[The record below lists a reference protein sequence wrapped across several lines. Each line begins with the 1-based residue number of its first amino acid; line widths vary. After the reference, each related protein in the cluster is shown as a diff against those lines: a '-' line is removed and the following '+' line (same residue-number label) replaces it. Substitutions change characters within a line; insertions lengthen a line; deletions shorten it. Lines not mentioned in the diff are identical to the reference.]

1 MSPSLPPRPS
11 LEWLR
16 KTAKDRLDE
25 LRLADPEATLAT
37 AQLLVAR
44 DQGFSSWRAL
54 KAHVDRL
61 RRDAGSEIPLPILQS
76 FFGHVGAGRFDHVSL
91 MIAAIPQ
98 LVNTVGP
105 HPFWGGRPQALHVA
119 IETGRREMI
128 DLLLDA
134 GADVNGAN
142 AEYGHWSPLMIA
154 ADKPEIRAEL
164 LRRGARVGLLE
175 ALRLADDGRVE
186 ELLADGLLPAI
197 QPNGGSILAFA
208 RTTFAI
214 DRLLALGA
222 APDTPD
228 RWGSTPIDAMSR
240 LGPRGAPLVRHMIA
254 HRIAA
259 APEEYA
265 RLGDLATLERLIAAD
280 PAIVLRDAVMMAAVD
295 GRHHDLV
302 HWLLAHGASA
312 NARSTA
318 PSRQTALHS
327 AAWNGDLRMVQQL
340 TAAGADRH
348 ARDEQYDGTPLDWAR
363 TSITVTNNRQC
374 EAVADYLQRLDDSAG
389 ASG

>member
-1 MSPSLPPRPS
+1 
-11 LEWLR
+11 
-16 KTAKDRLDE
+16 
-25 LRLADPEATLAT
+25 
-37 AQLLVAR
+37 LL
-44 DQGFSSWRAL
+44 
-54 KAHVDRL
+54 
-61 RRDAGSEIPLPILQS
+61 
-76 FFGHVGAGRFDHVSL
+76 
-91 MIAAIPQ
+91 
-98 LVNTVGP
+98 
-105 HPFWGGRPQALHVA
+105 
-119 IETGRREMI
+119 
-128 DLLLDA
+128 
-134 GADVNGAN
+134 
-142 AEYGHWSPLMIA
+142 
-154 ADKPEIRAEL
+154 
-164 LRRGARVGLLE
+164 
-175 ALRLADDGRVE
+175 
-186 ELLADGLLPAI
+186 
-197 QPNGGSILAFA
+197 FA

-222 APDTPD
+222 APDPPD

-254 HRIAA
+254 HGIAA
-259 APEEYA
+259 GPEEYA

-280 PAIVLRDAVMMAAVD
+280 PAVVLRDAVMMAAVD

-318 PSRQTALHS
+318 QSRQTALHS

-340 TAAGADRH
+340 TAAGADRL